1 MLAVR
6 HLSVFI
12 VLFLAISS
20 GFAQE
25 PKNFWDGVEIEFDFN
40 PTISFGMG
48 TADYTRD
55 VLPNLTP
62 KNDQMN
68 LLQDEYTTENPI
80 NIEAYGNDY
89 GDCCWDLPVPNSLLF
104 AVKIQKPISTQY
116 VKNLFYLGAFVQYGK
131 NSLGK
136 SLRNGD
142 FGLFSDHPYRNTLYF
157 NEPNK
162 FDTVAF
168 QYFDH
173 TDTLVFNRAKMA
185 TFDNPRNT
193 MQVGLNLKTVFYKS
207 KKERF
212 RISGDI
218 AGSFMWATSNNIKVY
233 TQYYDYESLDNY
245 QEVYSDNYRT
255 PIKSNS
261 NMDYLAGVNHINK
274 PNFGERQ
281 MLVAAPLLYGSSFS
295 LGLGFDYKLI
305 KKVPLKFGVNLITA
319 SQVFKRKGEEVGTNR
334 MLTVGYSIIYTL

>member
-1 MLAVR
+1 MRCLG
-6 HLSVFI
+6 VF
-12 VLFLAISS
+12 VLLFVFTISS
-20 GFAQE
+20 LGQE
-25 PKNFWDGVEIEFDFN
+25 TNSFWEGVEIEFDFN

-55 VLPNLTP
+55 VLPHLTP
-62 KNDQMN
+62 QNDKMN
-68 LLQDEYTTENPI
+68 LLQDEFYETNPI
-80 NIEAYGNDY
+80 NIDAYGNDY
-89 GDCCWDLPVPNSLLF
+89 GDCCWDPPMPNSLLF
-104 AVKIQKPISTQY
+104 AVKVQKPISTQY

-142 FGLFSDHPYRNTLYF
+142 YGLFSDNPYRNTAYF

-168 QYFDH
+168 KYFDY
-173 TDTLVFNRAKMA
+173 TDTMVFNRAKMA

-193 MQVGLNLKTVFYKS
+193 VQLGVNFKTVLFKS

-212 RISGDI
+212 RISADL
-218 AGSFMWATSNNIKVY
+218 AGSFIWATSNNIKVY
-233 TQYYDYESLDNY
+233 TQYYDFESLNYY
-245 QEVYSDNYRT
+245 QEVYSGNKV
-255 PIKSNS
+255 IKSNTY
-261 NMDYLAGVNHINK
+261 NKDYLVSSKHLNK
-274 PNFGERQ
+274 SYVGERQ

-305 KKVPLKFGVNLITA
+305 KKLPLKFGVNLITA
-319 SQVFKRKGEEVGTNR
+319 SQVFKRQGEVVGTNR
-334 MLTVGYSIIYTL
+334 MLTVGYSVIYTL